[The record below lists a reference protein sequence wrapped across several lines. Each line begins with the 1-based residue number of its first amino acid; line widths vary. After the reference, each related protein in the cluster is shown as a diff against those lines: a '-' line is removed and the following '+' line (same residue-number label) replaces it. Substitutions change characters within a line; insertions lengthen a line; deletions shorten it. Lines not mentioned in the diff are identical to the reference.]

1 MYKKSAQLLSYLL
14 HPAVYPLLGTLV
26 LLYFGPF
33 YLSVKIT
40 LLALLLVFVGTYI
53 LPVTLSYLLYRL
65 NVIHSLEM
73 KTANERR
80 VPYLVGT
87 LCYYLV
93 SILILQT
100 ELPSD
105 VHLYILASTVVIGV
119 HLVCLRFMKPSAHMA
134 GIGGFTGLLLALS
147 FEYHVNFIPIL
158 SLCFL
163 LAGLVASARLY
174 LKAHN
179 PSELIFG
186 YFSGLFIVG
195 LMIYLA

>member
-1 MYKKSAQLLSYLL
+1 MYKKSAQLLSYIL

-26 LLYFGPF
+26 ILYFGPHF
-33 YLSVKIT
+33 LSLKIT

-53 LPVTLSYLLYRL
+53 LPVTLSYLLYKLR
-65 NVIHSLEM
+65 VIHSLEM

-93 SILILQT
+93 SVLILQT
-100 ELPSD
+100 DLPSD
-105 VHLYILASTVVIGV
+105 VHLYILASTVVIGI
-119 HLVCLRFMKPSAHMA
+119 HLVFLRFMKPSAHMA

-147 FEYHVNFIPIL
+147 FHYQVNFIPML

-163 LAGLVASARLY
+163 LSGLVASARLY

-179 PSELIFG
+179 PLELVFG
-186 YFSGLFIVG
+186 YFSGMLIVG